1 MNSHLFLKRTYD
13 LCCLGGEAEPEAEC
27 SQLGGRQ
34 HQEPLHVQEKED
46 NILKYFVR
54 GKYEKL

>member
-1 MNSHLFLKRTYD
+1 MLGPLEVKRKLTYEV
-13 LCCLGGEAEPEAEC
+13 LGGEAEPEAEC

-34 HQEPLHVQEKED
+34 HQESLHVQEKED